1 MNIYRV
7 GTLQSKKY
15 LKELGVKGAGIDIMS
30 KKMELYFFKIND
42 MRTPALNILKQDAL
56 SIGAEVA
63 VPSGVVT
70 HENSHYDALL
80 IANKKQIEIL
90 AQKEMAQPFGL
101 KDFALQL
108 KAYLNTKSFPPKI
121 MGVINVNNDSFYM
134 GSRFQSKQA
143 LHKIMEMIEQGAD
156 IIDIGAVSTRPNAP
170 LVSIEEEFKR
180 IVPICDA
187 IQKER
192 LYEKV
197 SFSIDSTSI
206 KVIRYA
212 LYSGFTIINDITG
225 ASNQEII
232 ELAHLHKAK
241 LCIMHMQGTPQ
252 TMQENPQYIDVVAQ
266 ISEFFE
272 RRIEICENFGLSREN
287 IILDVGI
294 GFGKRLEHNIE
305 LIKNMQEFQK
315 FGCEILIGASR
326 KSMIDHIIPTPI
338 EERLAG
344 TLTIHLKALD
354 NGANILRCHDVAQ
367 HKQALEVYKAIHS
380 L

>member
-7 GTLQSKKY
+7 GTIESKKY
-15 LKELGVKGAGIDIMS
+15 LHGLGVKGAGVEIMS
-30 KKMELYFFKIND
+30 KKMQLYFFKIND

-63 VPSGVVT
+63 APSGAIT

-80 IANKKQIEIL
+80 IANQKQIEIL

-108 KAYLNTKSFPPKI
+108 KSYLNEKSFPPKI
-121 MGVINVNNDSFYM
+121 MGIINANSDSFYM
-134 GSRFQSKQA
+134 GSRFASKQA
-143 LHKIMEMIEQGAD
+143 VHRAREMIEQGAD

-170 LVSIEEEFKR
+170 LVSVEEEFKR
-180 IVPICDA
+180 IQPICDA
-187 IQKER
+187 IAKER
-192 LYEKV
+192 LYEKA
-197 SFSIDSTSI
+197 SFSIDSTST

-212 LYSGFTIINDITG
+212 LYSGFNIINDISG

-232 ELAHLHKAK
+232 ELAIGHRAK

-252 TMQENPQYIDVVAQ
+252 TMQDNPQYLDVVAQ

-272 RRIEICENFGLSREN
+272 RRIEICENLGLSREN

-294 GFGKRLEHNIE
+294 GFGKTLEHNIE
-305 LIKNMQEFQK
+305 LIRNMQEFKK

-326 KSMIDHIIPTPI
+326 KSMIDNIIPTPTQA
-338 EERLAG
+338 RLAR
-344 TLTIHLKALD
+344 TLAIHLKELY
-354 NGANILRCHDVAQ
+354 NGANTLRCHDVAE
-367 HKQALEVYKAIHS
+367 HKQAIEIYKALHY
-380 L
+380 